1 MEFPRQEYW
10 SGLPFPSPGDLP
22 KPGTE
27 PRSPALQAD
36 ALLSEPPGKSKEEIR
51 EQKFLPDQYC
61 FKLKSCLK
69 LILSCGLFLPHLLF
83 PSPKGNTYILILA
96 GRSICTSWRHVQF
109 VLRPHILQVG
119 VLDQIS
125 YGSTPALPTG
135 STCGSWETHSLIKKF
150 LGEQADSIAQFLPS
164 EQMNNPSLTFCILQ
178 VKSDAMNTRHSATL
192 GAVYET
198 ERQGADTHIPLPF
211 IRGWS
216 FTTCRSSPQNLLLGL
231 YYVNLQ
237 ILTLKIVQ
245 MKGLIVLKFSDTS
258 FENCNL
264 I

>member
-1 MEFPRQEYW
+1 MFKVDSFLWAVSSSSSVPFAKGKYIYPD
-10 SGLPFPSPGDLP
+10 SGW
-22 KPGTE
+22 
-27 PRSPALQAD
+27 QVHM
-36 ALLSEPPGKSKEEIR
+36 
-51 EQKFLPDQYC
+51 
-61 FKLKSCLK
+61 
-69 LILSCGLFLPHLLF
+69 HLVATRTVC
-83 PSPKGNTYILILA
+83 PEASH
-96 GRSICTSWRHVQF
+96 S
-109 VLRPHILQVG
+109 LQVG